1 LAVNAAEQ
9 IVARKLREPVSQSAF
24 VIQRG
29 RYCAGRVNPAAG
41 RLTKRMQDTPSTVE
55 LDFVNDI
62 GTLPPERLLRFYEV
76 LSHNLTVTVRAIW
89 SDDLLSDSEKVE
101 RMKWLNEIMHRLTTK
116 TAALRL
122 NKNDFSEADT
132 WAMIEHYTSL
142 CPGLAAEVAT
152 ATIRSYQYA
161 VR

>member
-1 LAVNAAEQ
+1 M
-9 IVARKLREPVSQSAF
+9 
-24 VIQRG
+24 G
-29 RYCAGRVNPAAG
+29 
-41 RLTKRMQDTPSTVE
+41 DTPATVE
-55 LDFVNDI
+55 LDFVNDV
-62 GTLPPERLLRFYEV
+62 GALSPERLLRFYEV
-76 LSHNLTVTVRAIW
+76 LSHNLTVSVRAVW

-116 TAALRL
+116 TSALRL

-132 WAMIEHYTSL
+132 WAMIEHYASL
-142 CPGLAAEVAT
+142 CPGIAAEVAT